1 MLLETIIKLILA
13 IILAGLIGFERE
25 KIHRAAGLRTHI
37 LVCLASTLVTISS
50 LTLTSPAV
58 DPTRIA
64 AAIITGIGFIGA
76 GAILQS
82 KGKVIGITTAASL
95 FFIAGIG
102 IVIGFSQYFLAIIST
117 SLAYL
122 VLIEGRKIK
131 AFFFK
136 KRK

>member
-1 MLLETIIKLILA
+1 MILETITKLILA
-13 IILAGLIGFERE
+13 IILAGLIGYERE

-37 LVCLASTLVTISS
+37 LVCLASTLLTISPLS
-50 LTLTSPAV
+50 LNLPNI

-82 KGKVIGITTAASL
+82 KGKIIGITTAASL

-102 IVIGFSQYFLAIIST
+102 ITLGFSQYLLAIIST
-117 SLAYL
+117 ILAYL
-122 VLIEGRKIK
+122 VLIEGRKFKYII
-131 AFFFK
+131 FK
-136 KRK
+136 K